1 MSIFSTERDPIA
13 QIRRQLFNKG
23 TTVTTLPSTDNK
35 TVEVVAL
42 NADIGLWRKIRK
54 AAAKTNKL
62 GDGFLVVL
70 ILRLIAIYAI
80 KVPNPLAVR
89 AKASCNEGD
98 VFSFEKGRKLAK
110 ARVQSRMLWK
120 QEKFVY
126 QLGMF
131 VERLYVIIDKVGNE
145 LYEDACEAD
154 CVLDDLLEELHE
166 PQGE

>member
-1 MSIFSTERDPIA
+1 MSLISERDSIKEV
-13 QIRRQLFNKG
+13 RRQLFNKG

-126 QLGMF
+126 QLTVF
-131 VERLYVIIDKVGNE
+131 VERLYHVINKVGDE

-154 CVLDDLLEELHE
+154 YVLTDVLEELHE

>member
-1 MSIFSTERDPIA
+1 MSLISERDSIKEV
-13 QIRRQLFNKG
+13 RRQLFNKG
-23 TTVTTLPSTDNK
+23 TSVTTLPSTDNK
-35 TVEVVAL
+35 TVEVIAL

-126 QLGMF
+126 QLTVF
-131 VERLYVIIDKVGNE
+131 VERPYHVINQVGDH

-154 CVLDDLLEELHE
+154 YVLTDVLEELHE

>member
-1 MSIFSTERDPIA
+1 MSLISERDSIKEV
-13 QIRRQLFNKG
+13 RRQLFNKG

-80 KVPNPLAVR
+80 KVPNFFVVR

-98 VFSFEKGRKLAK
+98 VFSFETGRKLAK

-126 QLGMF
+126 QLTMF
-131 VERLYVIIDKVGNE
+131 LERLWHVVDKVEDE

>member
-1 MSIFSTERDPIA
+1 MSLISERDSIKEV
-13 QIRRQLFNKG
+13 RRQLFNKG

-120 QEKFVY
+120 QDKFVY
-126 QLGMF
+126 QLTVF
-131 VERLYVIIDKVGNE
+131 VERLYHVINKVGDE

-154 CVLDDLLEELHE
+154 YVLTDVLEELHE

>member
-1 MSIFSTERDPIA
+1 MSLISERDSIKEV
-13 QIRRQLFNKG
+13 RRQLFNKG

-120 QEKFVY
+120 QDKFVY
-126 QLGMF
+126 QLTVF
-131 VERLYVIIDKVGNE
+131 VERLYHVINKVGDE
-145 LYEDACEAD
+145 LYEDACEAN

>member
-1 MSIFSTERDPIA
+1 MSLISERDSIKEV
-13 QIRRQLFNKG
+13 RRQLFNKG

-120 QEKFVY
+120 QDKFVY
-126 QLGMF
+126 QLTVF
-131 VERLYVIIDKVGNE
+131 VERLYHVINKVGDE

-154 CVLDDLLEELHE
+154 YVLDDLLEELHE